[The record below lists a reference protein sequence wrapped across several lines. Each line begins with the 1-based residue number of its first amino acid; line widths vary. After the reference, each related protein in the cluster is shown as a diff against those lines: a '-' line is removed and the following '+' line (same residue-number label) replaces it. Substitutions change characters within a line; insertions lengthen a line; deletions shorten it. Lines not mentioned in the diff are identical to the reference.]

1 MNLIK
6 KHEGLRLTA
15 YFDPVGVP
23 TIGWGHTATVT
34 REDVL
39 AGKTITLAEAE
50 RLFED
55 DIKAASYAAIAVT
68 GLSSG
73 PYAAIA
79 VTGLSSGP
87 VHEGVTSFVFNLG
100 PGALHGSKTQ
110 IGRHLMDK
118 NYNKAYLGMQ
128 KYVYA
133 GGRRLRGLVT
143 RRKEEGEL
151 VLLGNK
157 SNATTKFN
165 ASK

>member
-55 DIKAASYAAIAVT
+55 DIKAAS
-68 GLSSG
+68 
-73 PYAAIA
+73 YAAIA